1 MAKITKEFSMSVKER
16 RYRHFSESF
25 KQEKVREIN
34 DGRSRIAD
42 ICRAYQVSYNAVYNW
57 IKLYSNLSKPQ
68 RTIVE
73 TKSDTT
79 KILALQKKIAELE
92 RLLGQKQV
100 LIDFKDKMIEIA
112 EETYQVDIKKKF
124 GTKP

>member
-1 MAKITKEFSMSVKER
+1 MSKITKEFSMSVKER
-16 RYRHFSESF
+16 RYRQFSEAF

-34 DGRSRIAD
+34 EGRSRVSD
-42 ICRAYQVSYNAVYNW
+42 ICRAYQVSYNSIYNW
-57 IKLYSNLSKPQ
+57 INRYSNISKPE

-79 KILALQKKIAELE
+79 KILALQKKIADLE

-100 LIDFKDKMIEIA
+100 QLDFQNKMIEIA

-124 GTKP
+124 ETKP

>member
-1 MAKITKEFSMSVKER
+1 MSKITKEFSMSVKER
-16 RYRHFSESF
+16 RYRQFSEAF

-34 DGRSRIAD
+34 EGRSRVAD
-42 ICRAYQVSYNAVYNW
+42 ICRAYQVSYNSIYNW
-57 IKLYSNLSKPQ
+57 INRYSNISKPE

-79 KILALQKKIAELE
+79 KILALQKKIADLE

-100 LIDFKDKMIEIA
+100 QLDFQNKMIEIA

-124 GTKP
+124 ETKP

>member
-16 RYRHFSESF
+16 RYRHFSEAF
-25 KQEKVREIN
+25 KQEKAREVTE
-34 DGRSRIAD
+34 GRSRISD
-42 ICRAYQVSYNAVYNW
+42 ICRAYQVSYNTVYRW
-57 IKLYSNLSKPQ
+57 INSYSNISKPQ

-73 TKSDTT
+73 TKSDTA
-79 KILALQKKIAELE
+79 KILALQKKIADLE

-100 LIDFKDKMIEIA
+100 QLDFQNKMIEIA

-124 GTKP
+124 ETKP